1 MYQTP
6 LFELLFIYA
15 NKYIKAKQTA
25 GKRLAD
31 GVYPQIHISDNRNY
45 RLGDNGKAIIAIFLY
60 NRHDKRRHHCFK
72 NRLR

>member
-31 GVYPQIHISDNRNY
+31 GGLPQIHISDNRNY

-60 NRHDKRRHHCFK
+60 NRHDYRIDHCF
-72 NRLR
+72 

>member
-15 NKYIKAKQTA
+15 NKYIKAKQAA
-25 GKRLAD
+25 GKRWAD
-31 GVYPQIHISDNRNY
+31 GWQPPIHISDNRNY

-60 NRHDKRRHHCFK
+60 NRYDSRRDHCF
-72 NRLR
+72 